1 MRSRFVPLE
10 FGCTTILLI
19 STLVRNRVISAS
31 SFVHKAAFWT
41 GVEQNIRTPF
51 KHSRRFCVDSQEGPM
66 RGVKKEN
73 LPQKTCVVCNR
84 PFTWRKKWEKVWDEV
99 TTCSKSCN
107 RKRKAMQQSSNK
119 IMKSDELSQ
128 CAQVFTPMSS
138 QVIDDDGC
146 VGIGVRVDVSF
157 SSLSLSESYVFG
169 EKENCWDADQNERTF
184 NDIQKANRKAA
195 KKAAKAKRRAL
206 REGKGDPTH
215 GQKLCD
221 ICGNSVDL
229 LIRCTIDST
238 SEWKMVCGKCWHNVS
253 GGVVDGDKSHP
264 HYRYGGLWKNRKKR

>member
-1 MRSRFVPLE
+1 
-10 FGCTTILLI
+10 
-19 STLVRNRVISAS
+19 
-31 SFVHKAAFWT
+31 
-41 GVEQNIRTPF
+41 
-51 KHSRRFCVDSQEGPM
+51 
-66 RGVKKEN
+66 
-73 LPQKTCVVCNR
+73 
-84 PFTWRKKWEKVWDEV
+84 
-99 TTCSKSCN
+99 
-107 RKRKAMQQSSNK
+107 MQQSSNK

-128 CAQVFTPMSS
+128 CALVSTPMSS
-138 QVIDDDGC
+138 QVVDDDGC
-146 VGIGVRVDVSF
+146 VGLIPADTLIDVSS
-157 SSLSLSESYVFG
+157 SSLSLSESDVFG
-169 EKENCWDADQNERTF
+169 EKENCRDEDQNERTF

-221 ICGNSVDL
+221 MCGNSVDL

-238 SEWKMVCGKCWHNVS
+238 SEWKMVCGKCWHDVS